1 MPEEKKSI
9 RVRIQN
15 DGGTGL
21 STRITDVETG
31 RPIEG
36 VQQITLLLSP
46 TKEPIKATLTV
57 HSPHVDIV
65 LDAEI
70 ERRCP
75 YCGHSEAWFRHDRQP
90 SMISGYSPEIVN
102 LPKHDYRT
110 LFVGEHGPELG
121 QFPIPRESEA
131 DEQS

>member
-1 MPEEKKSI
+1 MPEERKSI

-15 DGGTGL
+15 DGGSGY

-31 RPIEG
+31 QPIEG

-70 ERRCP
+70 EQRCP

-90 SMISGYSPEIVN
+90 PMISGYSPELV
-102 LPKHDYRT
+102 
-110 LFVGEHGPELG
+110 
-121 QFPIPRESEA
+121 QFPKGAQIIPRELLV